1 MAVYRRDGPPPP
13 YALGVFTGLIQA
25 VGRILTIEPRPSG
38 LRLVVDPQGWDH
50 RPSPGDS
57 IAVNGCCLTVAE
69 PPGPASA
76 SGDGSATGQLA
87 LAFDVVAETLSKTT
101 LGSLRTG
108 GRVNLEHAV
117 RADTLMGGHF
127 VQGHVDGVARV
138 ARVQADASDWRVAL
152 IPPAGLLDVIV
163 PKGSV
168 TLEGVSLTVAEL
180 IDGGFEVA
188 LIPTT
193 LRLTTLGDLRVGDGV
208 NIEADMLA
216 KAVVH
221 FLSRQ
226 RAGA

>member
-1 MAVYRRDGPPPP
+1 M
-13 YALGVFTGLIQA
+13 LLSVFTGLIQA
-25 VGRILTIEPRPSG
+25 VGRIAAIEPRPAG
-38 LRLVVDPQGWDH
+38 ARLVVDPLGWDH

-57 IAVNGCCLTVAE
+57 IAVNGCCLTVAGS
-69 PPGPASA
+69 PDSA
-76 SGDGSATGQLA
+76 SGAM
-87 LAFDVVAETLSKTT
+87 AFDVVAETLSKTT
-101 LGSLRTG
+101 LGSLRAG

-138 ARVQADASDWRVAL
+138 ARVQAVESDWRL
-152 IPPAGLLDVIV
+152 TLLPPAELLDSIV

-168 TLEGVSLTVAEL
+168 TLQGVSLTVADL
-180 IDGGFEVA
+180 VDGGFQVA

-193 LRLTTLGDLRVGDGV
+193 LRLTTLGELSAGDAV

-216 KAVVH
+216 KTVVH

-226 RAGA
+226 RAGRSA